1 MLLKRCDCTKKE
13 ELIKEIKKE
22 VSGAMEEH
30 ERKMEKRLESNREA
44 DGRDA
49 QKELH
54 E

>member
-1 MLLKRCDCTKKE
+1 MIVQKKE

-22 VSGAMEEH
+22 MSGAMEEH
-30 ERKMEKRLESNREA
+30 ETNQEA